1 MTECGRQRSKVKT
14 LLLQLGALRKFR
26 VTDSQTTRDQ
36 IASERRS
43 KRAWS
48 NCEWK
53 KVQTRVIKLRVKE
66 GPNARDQIASERR
79 SKRAWSNCV
88 LCIPFILYGSP
99 NKCWLTY
106 MQRMRSNNLEIRITG
121 SSCRSQLFTYLIRT
135 FFMAPSVSFLTGLY
149 CKLLFLLPTS
159 NLSSHICSIPQWKA
173 KYKRFIF

>member
-1 MTECGRQRSKVKT
+1 MTEYGRQRSKVKT
-14 LLLQLGALRKFR
+14 LLLQLGALRKFH

-66 GPNARDQIASERR
+66 GPNARDQTAFSASIHYKWQ
-79 SKRAWSNCV
+79 SKQMLA
-88 LCIPFILYGSP
+88 
-99 NKCWLTY
+99 TY
-106 MQRMRSNNLEIRITG
+106 MRRMRNNNLEIRITG

-135 FFMAPSVSFLTGLY
+135 FFMAPSVSLLTGLH
-149 CKLLFLLPTS
+149 CKLVFLLPTS
-159 NLSSHICSIPQWKA
+159 NLPSHICSIPQWKA
-173 KYKRFIF
+173 KYMRFIF